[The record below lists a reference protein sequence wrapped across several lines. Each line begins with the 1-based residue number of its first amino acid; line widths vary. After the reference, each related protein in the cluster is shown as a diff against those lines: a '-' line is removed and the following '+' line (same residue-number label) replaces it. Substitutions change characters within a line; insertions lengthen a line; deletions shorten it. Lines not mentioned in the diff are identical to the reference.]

1 MNRRMLIPAITF
13 CLLTSTPGFSADQT
27 YPPLDRWMTTPIAP
41 NAPNLLS
48 PMPGSTPPTLLPEK
62 ITTKENATEQ
72 QMRTAKENAVY
83 AILSNN
89 VYGKEQL
96 PLPGNWQRNDSLTGE
111 NQKSG
116 FYAQTYERRENGQ
129 LKEVVVVFRGTD
141 EGIKERIKDWA
152 TGNILNL
159 QQGDADDYIGRV
171 LTNKEYSSKKVGT
184 DVKFTATGHS
194 LGGALAQHVSYSTGK
209 DAIVFNSSP
218 FEGVEVTKK
227 PGKITS
233 ISETG
238 EILAPSRIA
247 KKDKEVE
254 YNFTPSSKS
263 DHPIY
268 KLAKGLAQLAGLPT
282 AGDTTAKAPEMTKKL
297 AGDKKQA
304 AGMALTSERGEEVMS
319 ALPAQY
325 SELNNLSSAGRPK
338 VIDTVTNYISG
349 SAVFSPSS
357 GLAYLG
363 TATGFGFRG
372 EMPDTLESYDLGST
386 GSGRRGS
393 ASIAD
398 QGADASGGN
407 LNWGR
412 WSGAGSTNVAGGI
425 TYTGQNFHYVYG
437 SAPTNIPSSGSVT
450 YNPVGGT
457 SPTSS
462 GGTNV
467 AAGTAGTFNG
477 GTIGVNFATRGVTV
491 SNLNFT
497 VSTATFNM
505 NGSSTYNSNALF
517 SGSMTGTCT
526 GAACSGAVS
535 GNHIGT
541 LTGPAA
547 AGIALGYQAH
557 TTGTGMVVGAQGF
570 KR

>member
-1 MNRRMLIPAITF
+1 MRREKSSRRQGYNRAVLFGTLIIVSLGASPVMSVVWAQE
-13 CLLTSTPGFSADQT
+13 PNR
-27 YPPLDRWMTTPIAP
+27 PLDPVSELVRQLQVEQYATPKQIYAAFESLKIEHSYQNIVDP
-41 NAPNLLS
+41 NVRELMIQKAGAEFAVNIVANALIDVVADKINIPKLGAFNDKYVFRELLITMKNVALLPVEGTGALFDQVIQSVFTISDSWNETSKVLDSLPPKESLS
-48 PMPGSTPPTLLPEK
+48 PE
-62 ITTKENATEQ
+62 EQ
-72 QMRTAKENAVY
+72 AYLKGVY
-83 AILSNN
+83 ALRDARDKLRKVGAS
-89 VYGKEQL
+89 
-96 PLPGNWQRNDSLTGE
+96 
-111 NQKSG
+111 
-116 FYAQTYERRENGQ
+116 
-129 LKEVVVVFRGTD
+129 
-141 EGIKERIKDWA
+141 IKD
-152 TGNILNL
+152 TIRK
-159 QQGDADDYIGRV
+159 IGASIKNT
-171 LTNKEYSSKKVGT
+171 LIS
-184 DVKFTATGHS
+184 TAF
-194 LGGALAQHVSYSTGK
+194 A
-209 DAIVFNSSP
+209 
-218 FEGVEVTKK
+218 
-227 PGKITS
+227 
-233 ISETG
+233 
-238 EILAPSRIA
+238 
-247 KKDKEVE
+247 
-254 YNFTPSSKS
+254 
-263 DHPIY
+263 
-268 KLAKGLAQLAGLPT
+268 PT
-282 AGDTTAKAPEMTKKL
+282 AG
-297 AGDKKQA
+297 
-304 AGMALTSERGEEVMS
+304 SE
-319 ALPAQY
+319 QNY
-325 SELNNLSSAGRPK
+325 SEPNNQSIADRPK

-425 TYTGQNFHYVYG
+425 TYTGQNFHYIFG
-437 SAPTNIPSSGSVT
+437 SAPTNIPTSGSVT

-457 SPTSS
+457 NPTSS

-477 GTIGVNFATRGVTV
+477 GTIGVNFATRGVTI

-517 SGSMTGTCT
+517 SGSLTGTCT

-535 GNHIGT
+535 GNHAGT

-547 AGIALGYQAH
+547 AGIGLSYQAH